1 MSNRRR
7 PLLTDVIRDG
17 LLRSIE
23 TGEFPPGAKLPNES
37 QLAERYEVSRATV
50 REAVRS
56 LVEQAY
62 LQRIHG
68 SGTYVLPRPRLR
80 NSLDLNF
87 SYTQLIAASGRV
99 PGERCLSLRRERAE
113 EPVASRLRVA
123 VGDELVRLERVR
135 TADGTP
141 VMYSIDYLPGRV
153 VGSGVPEQ
161 RLQGSIY
168 DLLAELGRPV
178 HHGEAIVRPATVDSD
193 LARILGCAPGDLVQ
207 YLDQVDFGLDGERLM
222 YSREWHLPTVI
233 ELRVFRRGPGQSDR
247 QGTAAGR

>member
-1 MSNRRR
+1 VSKQRR

-17 LLRSIE
+17 LLRAIE
-23 TGEFPPGAKLPNES
+23 TGEFAPGEKLPNES
-37 QLAERYEVSRATV
+37 LLAERYAVSRATV
-50 REAVRS
+50 REGVRS

-87 SYTQLIAASGRV
+87 SYTQLIAASGRA
-99 PGERCLSLRRERAE
+99 PGERCLSLRREPAE
-113 EPVASRLRVA
+113 EAVAARLRVP
-123 VGDELVRLERVR
+123 VGEELVRLERVR

-153 VGSGVPEQ
+153 VGQGVSEQ

-168 DLLAELGRPV
+168 DLLAELGHPV
-178 HHGEAIVRPATVDSD
+178 HHGEAIVRPATVGAD
-193 LARILGCAPGDLVQ
+193 LAPVLGCAPGDLVQ

-233 ELRVFRRGPGQSDR
+233 ELRVFRRGPGQPNR
-247 QGTAAGR
+247 QTDAARA

>member
-1 MSNRRR
+1 VNRRRR
-7 PLLTDVIRDG
+7 PLLTDIVRDG
-17 LLRSIE
+17 LLRAIE

-37 QLAERYEVSRATV
+37 QLSERYRVSRATV

-62 LQRIHG
+62 LQRLHG

-87 SYTQLIAASGRV
+87 SYTQLIAASGRT
-99 PGERCLSLRRERAE
+99 PGERCLSLRREAASEAVAE
-113 EPVASRLRVA
+113 RLRVP
-123 VGDELVRLERVR
+123 VGEELMRLERVR

-141 VMYSIDYLPGRV
+141 VMYSVDYLPGSV
-153 VGSGVPEQ
+153 VGTEVPED
-161 RLQGSIY
+161 RLRGSIY

-178 HHGEAIVRPATVDSD
+178 HHGEALVRPATVDAE
-193 LARILGCAPGDLVQ
+193 LAQVLECAPGELVQ
-207 YLDQVDFGLDGERLM
+207 YLDQVDFGVGGDRLM

-233 ELRVFRRGPGQSDR
+233 ELRVFRRGPGS
-247 QGTAAGR
+247 TGRPGAVAVD